1 MPYQPRRSKRNCY
14 WGRVEIPL
22 KAAALSADQPENALP
37 GLATGNHTGSAG
49 ATAKW
54 KNAFQNGA
62 LLVVLNKDMIYQDE
76 NEEACSE
83 MLKRLECY
91 EGDAGY

>member
-1 MPYQPRRSKRNCY
+1 MRS
-14 WGRVEIPL
+14 L
-22 KAAALSADQPENALP
+22 ASLP
-37 GLATGNHTGSAG
+37 GITRSLLEQQ
-49 ATAKW
+49 
-54 KNAFQNGA
+54 QNGA

>member
-1 MPYQPRRSKRNCY
+1 LKSHLKPQLSLLTSQRMRS
-14 WGRVEIPL
+14 L
-22 KAAALSADQPENALP
+22 ASLP
-37 GLATGNHTGSAG
+37 GITRALLEQQ
-49 ATAKW
+49 
-54 KNAFQNGA
+54 QNGA